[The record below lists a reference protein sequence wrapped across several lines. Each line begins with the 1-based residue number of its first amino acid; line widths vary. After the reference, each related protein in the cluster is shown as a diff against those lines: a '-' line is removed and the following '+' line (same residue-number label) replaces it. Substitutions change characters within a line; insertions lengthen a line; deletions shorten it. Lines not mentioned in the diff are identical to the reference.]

1 MSFQNISSKTI
12 SMSLFWSVLENG
24 GLSILSLFALVIY
37 ARFLSPA
44 EFGLVATALAFIELL
59 SVITGMMFHDALIR
73 HPKPTSRHYDTALYT
88 TILLSVVFCLAI
100 IASSSKFE
108 DLMKEPGSAE
118 IVAALSFGL
127 ALTGFSATVSAR
139 LKKDFLFKKLALR
152 SLISRALGLLLGV
165 AAAIW
170 GAGAWSLVIQYI
182 SMSAFSTII
191 LWVYAPRSYTP
202 KFQFGFSELTELL
215 KFGSVSVTA
224 ILVQHSIKRV
234 FVISCGIYLGAY
246 ATGLINMAFRLVDT
260 LWAISA
266 SSINQV
272 MLPVLSRISHDQKLL
287 RRAYQTGVKL
297 SCTVLF
303 PIFFGLAATAPVL
316 TSLLFGDKWIDS
328 TLFILVFSF
337 MIVLQAPRIFAFPLL
352 TALGM
357 PSRVLFVNVVTF
369 TYMTLI
375 VVTLGIGS
383 YEAAAG
389 IWVGAEVISTVFM
402 AGQLRKVTSMS
413 VGLQFKNALVPLF
426 SGITMF
432 VLVYFTKN
440 SIQDLNSKYL
450 ELFILV
456 FVGVVTYLAVYCIVD
471 LRSLRELF
479 SYLRNLREKGTLGEG
494 ASS

>member
-24 GLSILSLFALVIY
+24 GLSVLSLFALVIY

-100 IASSSKFE
+100 IGSSSKFE

-118 IVAALSFGL
+118 IVTALSFGL

-165 AAAIW
+165 VAAIW

-191 LWVYAPRSYTP
+191 LWVYAPKSYTP
-202 KFQFGFSELTELL
+202 KLQFGLSELIELL

-246 ATGLINMAFRLVDT
+246 ATGL
-260 LWAISA
+260 
-266 SSINQV
+266 
-272 MLPVLSRISHDQKLL
+272 
-287 RRAYQTGVKL
+287 
-297 SCTVLF
+297 
-303 PIFFGLAATAPVL
+303 
-316 TSLLFGDKWIDS
+316 
-328 TLFILVFSF
+328 
-337 MIVLQAPRIFAFPLL
+337 
-352 TALGM
+352 
-357 PSRVLFVNVVTF
+357 
-369 TYMTLI
+369 
-375 VVTLGIGS
+375 
-383 YEAAAG
+383 
-389 IWVGAEVISTVFM
+389 
-402 AGQLRKVTSMS
+402 
-413 VGLQFKNALVPLF
+413 
-426 SGITMF
+426 
-432 VLVYFTKN
+432 
-440 SIQDLNSKYL
+440 
-450 ELFILV
+450 
-456 FVGVVTYLAVYCIVD
+456 
-471 LRSLRELF
+471 
-479 SYLRNLREKGTLGEG
+479 
-494 ASS
+494 